1 MPWTEPAAA
10 TDLGACLSRIGYAG
24 PRTPTFATLAAIL
37 LHHTRSIAFEN
48 LSPVLGW
55 PVRLDPGS
63 LERKLVEQGRGG
75 YCYEQNHLLG
85 HVLHALGFAVVGLA
99 ARVLWGAADDAKPPR
114 THMLLRV
121 DLDGQPCIVDV
132 GFGGQVPTGPVRLV
146 PDIEQPTPH
155 EPARLVEA
163 AGGLTLQSRIG
174 DAWRSLYW
182 FDGQPHV
189 RADYEI
195 YNYYF
200 STHPDSPFVKS
211 LLVARQAPGRRWA
224 LRDNA
229 LAEHRLDG
237 GTERRLLRTAAEI
250 IPVLREVFGLVVPDS
265 PELDAARG
273 RVAERAG

>member
-1 MPWTEPAAA
+1 MPWTEPTAAI
-10 TDLGACLSRIGYAG
+10 DLDAYFSRIGYAG
-24 PRTPTFATLAAIL
+24 PRTPTLATLAAIQR
-37 LHHTRSIAFEN
+37 HHTQSIAFEN
-48 LSPVLGW
+48 LSPVLGQ
-55 PVRLDPGS
+55 PVHLDPAS
-63 LERKLVEQGRGG
+63 LQRKLVEHGRGG

-121 DLDGQPCIVDV
+121 DLSGAPCIVDV

-146 PDIEQPTPH
+146 PGIEQATPH
-155 EPARLVEA
+155 EPVRLVEA
-163 AGGLTLQSRIG
+163 AGGFTLQAGIG

-200 STHPDSPFVKS
+200 STHPDSHFVKS
-211 LLVARQAPGRRWA
+211 LLVARPAPGRRWA

-237 GTERRLLRTAAEI
+237 STERRELKTAAELGR
-250 IPVLREVFGLVVPDS
+250 VLREVFGLALPDS
-265 PELDAARG
+265 PELKAALG
-273 RVAERAG
+273 RIVARAA